1 VSQPT
6 VTPVLDRP
14 VIAYNEIK
22 EGQITSSNEIDEWVF
37 NAKAGERVNVVLNSQ
52 FDSYLELYGPT
63 GEFVSSNDDSGESLN
78 AALVDLQLSQNGP
91 HKIAVR
97 GYDGATGGYVLAI
110 TGGHPTVGG
119 GMLANGEARSV
130 LLTEQGYKWQY
141 QGRAGSFLTVTI
153 DATEL
158 VDSYLTLYGPDG
170 THLASDDDSGGSLN
184 AELFEVELPLD
195 GTYTIRAHTIVDSG
209 MGTLN
214 LRGDE
219 QASGGGPI
227 ALGKIQGGTLKP
239 GRSHRWHFEG
249 EAGQIINLAMNSI
262 DFDTFLEL
270 RNSQDVILA
279 ENDDGQDGT
288 NAAIDLY
295 TLPGDET
302 YSIVARGISEAE
314 GGDYEILLKTV
325 KVTTGGG
332 PLAPDQPIQALLTPD
347 QADSWEFEAE
357 SDTFI
362 TVTLESDTLDTLLEL
377 YGPNEELLT
386 TDDDSGGGLN
396 AALIEFLISTGGAY
410 RLEVKSARADRPG
423 GGVYEIL
430 LTMTETPTSAGE
442 LVSGDARPGEIAPGE
457 QHTWRFK
464 AKQGDLVTVRME
476 SSEIDTYLAVYD
488 NSGELLTLN
497 DDASGTNAAID
508 EFIIP
513 RQGEYRIIARAYS
526 AEEEGD
532 YTISLNITE

>member
-1 VSQPT
+1 MV
-6 VTPVLDRP
+6 
-14 VIAYNEIK
+14 
-22 EGQITSSNEIDEWVF
+22 
-37 NAKAGERVNVVLNSQ
+37 
-52 FDSYLELYGPT
+52 
-63 GEFVSSNDDSGESLN
+63 
-78 AALVDLQLSQNGP
+78 
-91 HKIAVR
+91 
-97 GYDGATGGYVLAI
+97 
-110 TGGHPTVGG
+110 
-119 GMLANGEARSV
+119 
-130 LLTEQGYKWQY
+130 
-141 QGRAGSFLTVTI
+141 
-153 DATEL
+153 
-158 VDSYLTLYGPDG
+158 
-170 THLASDDDSGGSLN
+170 
-184 AELFEVELPLD
+184 
-195 GTYTIRAHTIVDSG
+195 
-209 MGTLN
+209 TLN

-227 ALGKIQGGTLKP
+227 ALGKTQGGTLKP
-239 GRSHRWHFEG
+239 GRSHQWHFEG
-249 EAGQIINLAMNSI
+249 EAGQIINLTMNST

-270 RNSQDVILA
+270 RDSQDVILA

-325 KVTTGGG
+325 KVTMGGG
-332 PLAPDQPIQALLTPD
+332 PLVPDQPTQALLTPD

-357 SDTFI
+357 TDTFV

-377 YGPNEELLT
+377 YGPDEALLT

-396 AALIEFLISTGGAY
+396 AALIEFPISTGGAY
-410 RLEVKSARADRPG
+410 RLEVKSAREDRAD

-430 LTMTETPTSAGE
+430 LTMTETQTSAGE
-442 LVSGDARPGEIAPGE
+442 LVSGDSRPGEIAPGE
-457 QHTWRFK
+457 QHTWLFE
-464 AKQGDLVTVRME
+464 AEPGDLVTVRME

-497 DDASGTNAAID
+497 DDASGTNAAIN

-526 AEEEGD
+526 VEEEGD
-532 YTISLNITE
+532 YTISLEITK